1 VRSPLTCAIFLSI
14 DIGVSSFSLYIV
26 TTFSSEVK
34 AATVLIFPT
43 ASEDKVVAMYKDKLE
58 TPMSIERKMAHVSGL
73 LTGLSQMCLFCTYT
87 LDFWYGGKL
96 IADGELSFVELMK
109 VFMAILLTA
118 MSIGQSTAMA
128 PNVAK
133 AKPAASALFQMIDE
147 IPEIDSESTVGDIL
161 NSVTGNIEFKQVE
174 FFYATR
180 PDATVFDA
188 LNLTVAPGKVMAL
201 VGQSGCGK
209 SSIISLLERFYNP
222 VEGEILLD
230 GVEIRKINLKSLR
243 QQIGLVGQ
251 EPVLF
256 AGTIADNIRYGKPD
270 ATQEEIE
277 AAARDSNAHDFV
289 SHFPDKYET
298 FCGEKGTQLSGGQK
312 QRIAIARA
320 IIKNPKILLLDE
332 ATSALD
338 TESEKI
344 VQEALD
350 RVMKGRTT
358 IVVAH
363 RLTTIKHAD
372 IIAVVDDCKIAEEGT
387 HDELMKFNGIYANLV
402 MAQTV

>member
-1 VRSPLTCAIFLSI
+1 
-14 DIGVSSFSLYIV
+14 
-26 TTFSSEVK
+26 
-34 AATVLIFPT
+34 
-43 ASEDKVVAMYKDKLE
+43 
-58 TPMSIERKMAHVSGL
+58 
-73 LTGLSQMCLFCTYT
+73 
-87 LDFWYGGKL
+87 
-96 IADGELSFVELMK
+96 
-109 VFMAILLTA
+109 LTA